1 MQYQIENLQTENSFI
16 HSLCRMG
23 NWRNIARTIKQ
34 EVKNKTK
41 KTKTKTKKNSKQKY
55 KQTNK

>member
-1 MQYQIENLQTENSFI
+1 MQYQIENLQIENSFI
-16 HSLCRMG
+16 HSLHRMG

-34 EVKNKTK
+34 ELKNKK